1 VRLGEFISA
10 VSRFADGRE
19 RDGDG
24 WEFEA
29 APGEPVKHILKHVAR
44 GDGKITLRSSP
55 SSLSFPFLV
64 YYLLL
69 LYLNYESNICKPM
82 FHVQFVDLVLFSPLF
97 PFHLDLL
104 PTDPYCDP
112 IILGPMIVGF
122 GDSGTWP
129 LMVDMKFVERCTTSR
144 S

>member
-44 GDGKITLRSSP
+44 GVGKTTLRSSP

-69 LYLNYESNICKPM
+69 LYLNYESNICKPCSTYSLLTLS
-82 FHVQFVDLVLFSPLF
+82 FFLLFFPSTSTFSLPILTVTRSSSVQ
-97 PFHLDLL
+97 
-104 PTDPYCDP
+104 
-112 IILGPMIVGF
+112 
-122 GDSGTWP
+122 
-129 LMVDMKFVERCTTSR
+129 
-144 S
+144 